1 MLRLFKTHFLRFV
14 PLFLVAFAL
23 TVVRVVCEL
32 MVPSLMSDIV
42 DTGIVN
48 GDVPYIL
55 RTGGVMLAW
64 SGGSMVADICCMLAA
79 ARASMGFGRELRSSI
94 YRRVTAFSLHET
106 DEFGTSSLI
115 TRTTNDV
122 QQLERFTQ
130 MCMSM
135 ALVAPIMLVGASFA
149 AWNMNREL
157 SLIIFGTI
165 PVLVVLVLIVVKFAM
180 PLLRSLQRRI
190 DNLNR
195 VTREGLTGIRV
206 IRAYRRETHE
216 EARFAAANKGLA
228 DTNVSVARRMSALM
242 PLITLVLNLAVIVI
256 VWTGAQFIDTGAFQ
270 VGKLMAIIQYGI
282 QILMSAMLLSAIF
295 MIWPRAAAAA
305 ERIEGVLTTEP
316 SIVDAPECV
325 KLDEDA
331 RRRPH
336 EVRFEQVGFTF
347 PGAEE
352 PTLSDVTFTLEPGK
366 TYALIGSTGS
376 GKSTIIN
383 LLERF
388 SEPTEGRITLDGVD
402 TRKMRQE
409 DLHRLISY
417 VPQKTVLFTGTLA
430 DNIRYGNETATD
442 EEVERA
448 AKAAAAYDFIVDKP
462 EGFSTRITQAGGGL
476 SGGQKQRIAIA
487 RALAKP
493 SGLYLFDD
501 SFSALDFKT
510 DALVRSNLVK
520 ATKGATV
527 LIVAQR
533 VSAAMDADEV
543 IVLDEGRV
551 DAIGTHEQLLDSSE
565 VYRQIVA
572 SQITEEEAR

>member
-1 MLRLFKTHFLRFV
+1 MLRLFRTHFLRFL
-14 PLFLVAFAL
+14 PLFLAAFVL
-23 TVVRVVCEL
+23 IVVRVVCEL
-32 MVPSLMSDIV
+32 MVPNLMSDIV

-48 GDVPYIL
+48 GDIPYIL
-55 RTGGVMLAW
+55 HMGGIMLAW
-64 SGGSMVADICCMLAA
+64 SGGSMVADICCMLCA

-94 YRRVTAFSLHET
+94 YRRVSAFSLHET
-106 DEFGTSSLI
+106 DGFGTSSLI

-122 QQLERFTQ
+122 QQLERFSH

-135 ALVAPIMLVGASFA
+135 ALMAPIMLVGASFA
-149 AWNMNREL
+149 AWSMNREL
-157 SLIIFGTI
+157 SLIIFGAI
-165 PVLVVLVLIVVKFAM
+165 PVLVALVLVVVKFAM

-206 IRAYRRETHE
+206 IRAYRREEHE
-216 EARFAAANKGLA
+216 EKRFAAANKDLA

-256 VWTGAQFIDTGAFQ
+256 VWTGAQFIDAGTFR

-282 QILMSAMLLSAIF
+282 QVLMSAMLLSAIF

-305 ERIEGVLTTEP
+305 ERIEEVLETQP
-316 SIVDAPECV
+316 GIVDADTCLQVPEQM
-325 KLDEDA
+325 

-336 EVRFEQVGFTF
+336 EVRFENVGFTF

-352 PTLSDVTFTLEPGK
+352 PTLHDVSFTLSPGK

-388 SEPTEGRITLDGVD
+388 CEPTEGRITLDGID
-402 TRKMRQE
+402 ISQLRQE
-409 DLHRLISY
+409 DLHRLIAY

-430 DNIRYGNETATD
+430 DNIRYGNEGASD

-448 AKAAAAYDFIVDKP
+448 ARAAAAYDFIVEKP
-462 EGFSTRITQAGGGL
+462 EGFDTRITQAGGGL

-487 RALAKP
+487 RALVKRC
-493 SGLYLFDD
+493 GLYLFDD

-510 DALVRSNLVK
+510 DALVRANLAR
-520 ATKGATV
+520 ATSGATV

-533 VSAAMDADEV
+533 VAAAMDADEV

-551 DAIGTHEQLLDSSE
+551 DAIGTHEQLLEASE

-572 SQITEEEAR
+572 SQIDEEEAR

>member
-1 MLRLFKTHFLRFV
+1 MLRLFRTHFLRFL
-14 PLFLVAFAL
+14 PLFLAAFVL
-23 TVVRVVCEL
+23 IVVRVVCEL
-32 MVPSLMSDIV
+32 MVPNLMSDIV

-48 GDVPYIL
+48 GDIPYIL
-55 RTGGVMLAW
+55 HMGGIMLAW
-64 SGGSMVADICCMLAA
+64 SGGSMVADICCMLCA

-94 YRRVTAFSLHET
+94 YRRVSAFSLHET
-106 DEFGTSSLI
+106 DGFGTSSLI

-122 QQLERFTQ
+122 QQLERFSH

-135 ALVAPIMLVGASFA
+135 ALMAPIMLVGASFA
-149 AWNMNREL
+149 AWSMNHEL
-157 SLIIFGTI
+157 SLIIFGAI
-165 PVLVVLVLIVVKFAM
+165 PVLVVLVLVVVKFAM

-206 IRAYRRETHE
+206 IRAYRREEHE
-216 EARFAAANKGLA
+216 EKRFAAANKDLA

-256 VWTGAQFIDTGAFQ
+256 VWTGAQFIDAGTFQ

-282 QILMSAMLLSAIF
+282 QVLMSAMLLSAIF

-305 ERIEGVLTTEP
+305 ERIEEVLETQP
-316 SIVDAPECV
+316 GIVDADTCLQVPEQM
-325 KLDEDA
+325 
-331 RRRPH
+331 RGRPH
-336 EVRFEQVGFTF
+336 EVRFENIGFTF

-352 PTLSDVTFTLEPGK
+352 PTLHDVSFKLSPGK

-388 SEPTEGRITLDGVD
+388 CEPTEGRITLDGID
-402 TRKMRQE
+402 ISQLRQE
-409 DLHRLISY
+409 DLHRLIAY

-430 DNIRYGNETATD
+430 DNIRYGNEGASD

-448 AKAAAAYDFIVDKP
+448 ARAAAAYDFIVEKP
-462 EGFSTRITQAGGGL
+462 EGFDTRITQAGGGL

-487 RALAKP
+487 RALVKRC
-493 SGLYLFDD
+493 GLYLFDD

-510 DALVRSNLVK
+510 DALVRANLAR
-520 ATKGATV
+520 ATSGATV

-533 VSAAMDADEV
+533 VAAAMDADEV

-551 DAIGTHEQLLDSSE
+551 DAIGTHEQLLEASE

-572 SQITEEEAR
+572 SQIDEEEAR

>member
-1 MLRLFKTHFLRFV
+1 MLRLFRTHFVRFL
-14 PLFLVAFAL
+14 PLFFLAFAL
-23 TVVRVVCEL
+23 TIARVVCEL

-42 DTGIVN
+42 DTGIVG

-55 RTGGVMLAW
+55 RTGGIMLAW
-64 SGGSMVADICCMLAA
+64 SAGSMVADILCMLCA

-130 MCMSM
+130 MSMSM
-135 ALVAPIMLVGASFA
+135 ALMSPVMLVGASFA
-149 AWNMNREL
+149 AWNMNPEL

-206 IRAYRRETHE
+206 IRAYRREAHE
-216 EARFAAANKGLA
+216 EARFAVANKDLA

-242 PLITLVLNLAVIVI
+242 PLITLALNLAVIVI
-256 VWTGAQFIDTGAFQ
+256 VWSGAHLIEGGGFQ
-270 VGKLMAIIQYGI
+270 VGELMAIIQYGI
-282 QILMSAMLLSAIF
+282 QVLMSAMMLSAIF

-305 ERIEGVLTTEP
+305 ERIEEVLATQP
-316 SIVDAPECV
+316 GIVDADVCEQVPEQM
-325 KLDEDA
+325 EGRA
-331 RRRPH
+331 H
-336 EVRFEQVGFTF
+336 EVRFEGVGFTF

-376 GKSTIIN
+376 GKSTVIN

-388 SEPTEGRITLDGVD
+388 YDPNEGRILLDGID
-402 TRKMRQE
+402 ISTLRQE
-409 DLHRLISY
+409 DLHRLIAY

-430 DNIRYGNETATD
+430 DNIRYGNEAATD
-442 EEVERA
+442 EEVVAA
-448 AKAAAAYDFIVDKP
+448 AKAAAAYDFICGKED
-462 EGFSTRITQAGGGL
+462 GFDTRITQAGGGL

-487 RALAKP
+487 RALAKR

-510 DALVRSNLVK
+510 DAIVRSNLAQ

-543 IVLDEGRV
+543 IVLDEGRI
-551 DAIGTHEQLLDSSE
+551 DAIGSHGQLLEQSE

-572 SQITEEEAR
+572 SQISEEEAR